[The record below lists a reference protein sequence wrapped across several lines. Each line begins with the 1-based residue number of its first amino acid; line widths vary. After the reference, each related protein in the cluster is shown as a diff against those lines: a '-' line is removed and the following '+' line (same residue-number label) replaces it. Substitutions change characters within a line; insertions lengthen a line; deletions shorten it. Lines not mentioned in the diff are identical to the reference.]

1 MVNMLF
7 VGCGVP
13 KKGMGWCHIYQA
25 WKYMPKV
32 NVCGVVEPF
41 FLGAGAGTN
50 PEFEEFRKESQDSFS
65 WYDSVDTAS
74 IPDNTVALLSART
87 ADNAGFIEQLLKK
100 GIRAIYLE
108 KPGATTS
115 AGLQSIRDICAD
127 AGVPCMMGYNKNG
140 SDYLARTMNYV
151 RSVQAAGR
159 PVSVTFEHTNAY
171 TPETIQECFERNSEG
186 MLRNMACHEL
196 ALAVSLFD
204 INSSNLK
211 NVSVLSEASNMQT
224 LGGFTDFD
232 KLGFTLENTAGTKVT
247 IKASRMGGQGSVAYC
262 EDQEFNVVTPE
273 ATAAA
278 AKLEQD
284 LPGMIS
290 YFYPQ
295 WGDYITL
302 KAKITEHVGMGKA
315 GLPEGV
321 VTVDNGV
328 EVMKLCDSL
337 TTQFKKE
344 LA

>member
-1 MVNMLF
+1 MANMLF

-13 KKGMGWCHIYQA
+13 KRGMGWCHIYQA
-25 WKYMPKV
+25 WKQMPKV

-41 FLGAGAGTN
+41 FLGAGAGSC
-50 PEFEEFRKESQDSFS
+50 PEFEDFRKESQDSFS
-65 WYDSVDTAS
+65 WYDSVDSATV
-74 IPDNTVALLSART
+74 PENTVALLSART
-87 ADNAGFIEQLLKK
+87 ADNAGFIEQLLRK

-108 KPGATTS
+108 KPGATST
-115 AGLQSIRDICAD
+115 AGLESIRDMCAD

-140 SDYLARTMNYV
+140 SDYIARTMAYV
-151 RSVQAAGR
+151 RSVQG
-159 PVSVTFEHTNAY
+159 PVNVTFEHTNAY

-204 INSSNLK
+204 INSSTLK
-211 NVSVLSEASNMQT
+211 DVSVLKEASNMQT

-232 KLGFTLENTAGTKVT
+232 KLGFVLEAVNGTKVT

-262 EDQEFNVVTPE
+262 GDQEFNVVTPE

-278 AKLEQD
+278 AQLEKD

-302 KAKITEHVGMGKA
+302 KNKITEHVAAGNS
-315 GLPEGV
+315 GLPAGV

-344 LA
+344 LAN